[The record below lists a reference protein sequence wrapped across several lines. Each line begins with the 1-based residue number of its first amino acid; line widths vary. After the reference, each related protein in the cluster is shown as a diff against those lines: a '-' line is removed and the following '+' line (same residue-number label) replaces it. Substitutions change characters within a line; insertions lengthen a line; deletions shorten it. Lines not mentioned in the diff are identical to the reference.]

1 MFIRIIVRKAR
12 QYGKEVTITVE
23 QYKELFDV
31 PYITNEERL
40 METKKKAVEVP
51 KITLLQAFEQITT
64 IITQLKN
71 GSTTADLASANLTS
85 LAGRVNTEIPGV
97 FKVPTLEELQTIKK
111 EPKYESSYNDSNC
124 W

>member
-1 MFIRIIVRKAR
+1 MFVRII
-12 QYGKEVTITVE
+12 YLPSTTEILNGGNMTT
-23 QYKELFDV
+23 
-31 PYITNEERL
+31 
-40 METKKKAVEVP
+40 EVP

-64 IITQLKN
+64 IITELKN

-85 LAGRVNTEIPGV
+85 LAGRINTEIPGV
-97 FKVPTLEELQTIKK
+97 FKVPTLEELQTIEK

>member
-1 MFIRIIVRKAR
+1 MAT
-12 QYGKEVTITVE
+12 E
-23 QYKELFDV
+23 
-31 PYITNEERL
+31 
-40 METKKKAVEVP
+40 KKAVTPEVP

-64 IITQLKN
+64 IITELKN

-85 LAGRVNTEIPGV
+85 LAGRINTEIPGV
-97 FKVPTLEELQTIKK
+97 FKVPTLEELQTIGK

>member
-1 MFIRIIVRKAR
+1 
-12 QYGKEVTITVE
+12 
-23 QYKELFDV
+23 
-31 PYITNEERL
+31 

-85 LAGRVNTEIPGV
+85 LVGRINSEIPGV
-97 FKVPTLEELQTIKK
+97 AFKVPSEDELKAFEK
-111 EPKYESSYNDSNC
+111 EPKYESSYIDSNC